1 MANLELNIEFVIRI
15 LLWNRPTS
23 YVLASGWFINNGIA
37 TSQRAHAP
45 NYATIPSIIKS
56 YAEHCVNGNDDKLN
70 TVVKWNCKHDI
81 RFLFHT
87 IGRWTFPLS
96 ILNWR
101 MHYHAG
107 KHVAVTLTFYIYCCL
122 QHDLLLPLISQ
133 EFIGVNET
141 WWHCSCYL
149 AKDNKSENSYKAYL
163 YYSENSDR
171 IR

>member
-1 MANLELNIEFVIRI
+1 MIGVQIVRRIYTDLDRMANLELNIEFAIRTLPFTLEQTNELRTRI
-15 LLWNRPTS
+15 WLV
-23 YVLASGWFINNGIA
+23 Y
-37 TSQRAHAP
+37 
-45 NYATIPSIIKS
+45 
-56 YAEHCVNGNDDKLN
+56 KLN

-81 RFLFHT
+81 PFLFHT
-87 IGRWTFPLS
+87 IGRWTFRSS

-101 MHYHAG
+101 MNYHAG

-149 AKDNKSENSYKAYL
+149 AKDNKSENSYKSYL
-163 YYSENSDR
+163 
-171 IR
+171 